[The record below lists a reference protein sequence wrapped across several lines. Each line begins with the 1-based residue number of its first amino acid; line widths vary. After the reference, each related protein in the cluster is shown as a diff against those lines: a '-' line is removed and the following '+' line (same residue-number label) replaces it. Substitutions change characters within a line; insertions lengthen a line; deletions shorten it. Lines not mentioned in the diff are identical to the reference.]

1 MPKSNEYAKIK
12 ANKRSYLL
20 GGMNMLQIPSEVI
33 PYYEAGIYL
42 PLLLII
48 LEKDQV
54 IVEEGQFKFK
64 NPYLHLID
72 AVRMKIQQDL
82 KETRAYFHKHRMRL
96 VRGKSD
102 DLFTEY
108 QFYFE
113 GIMESRRYSN
123 VRLRNHSEALL
134 EEYFE
139 KH

>member
-1 MPKSNEYAKIK
+1 MP
-12 ANKRSYLL
+12 
-20 GGMNMLQIPSEVI
+20 QIPSETI

-42 PLLLII
+42 PLLLVI

-54 IVEEGQFKFK
+54 IVEEGHFKFK

-72 AVRMKIQQDL
+72 AVRAKIQQDL
-82 KETRAYFHKHRMRL
+82 KETRDYFRSHHMRL

-108 QFYFE
+108 QFHF
-113 GIMESRRYSN
+113 GGVMESRRYSN

-134 EEYFE
+134 AEYFE